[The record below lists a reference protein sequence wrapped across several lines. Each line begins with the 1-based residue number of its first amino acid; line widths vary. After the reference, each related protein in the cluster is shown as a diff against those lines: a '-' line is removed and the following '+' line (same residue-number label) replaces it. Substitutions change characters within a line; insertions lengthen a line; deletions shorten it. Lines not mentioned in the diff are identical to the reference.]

1 MWDRCKRFSVPTN
14 AKLQTPVFVGLL
26 QNLLC
31 VVPLQMLYYVG
42 SLQTLLYA
50 YKCQAANACLCGT
63 AANARARMCVLFSN
77 LIVCVRACGSTGDD
91 GSSPG
96 QDGQG
101 AAAGEEA
108 IVHLSPKTASEH
120 VYLGGTVQK
129 KESCTA

>member
-1 MWDRCKRFSVPTN
+1 
-14 AKLQTPVFVGLL
+14 
-26 QNLLC
+26 
-31 VVPLQMLYYVG
+31 MLYYVG
-42 SLQTLLYA
+42 PLQTLLYA

-129 KESCTA
+129 KESCTAWKHLVF